1 MKQIPIIDGHID
13 LAWNYIAI
21 GRRFEDSI
29 DIKHSNDRKEIVKT
43 EGLASVGF
51 PEVQKG
57 NIRIIFATIW
67 VETDKSLYPTIG
79 PKYTTISEAV
89 NFAKKQYQYYMS
101 LCNKNGFTFITSRE
115 EFESV
120 ICSQTYKFGIVPII
134 EGADFIYDK
143 SDLNYWIEN
152 GIKIIA
158 PIWQKNQI
166 GGCAELGGDLTTFG
180 KNLIKY
186 MSKKKMIIDIS
197 HMSDE
202 ATRST
207 FDCFEGTIINSHT
220 CCRHFIDSER
230 LISDWQIQQIH
241 KRNGVI
247 GLMTWSQKLK
257 EKSVV
262 DINDF
267 VDHIYYIADLTGSVD
282 NIAIGSSMDG
292 GYGAESLPKGMESI
306 ESLNLLQE
314 VMMKRRFSERDIEAV
329 FFKNWLRIFCTSEK
343 T

>member
-13 LAWNYIAI
+13 VAWNYIALR
-21 GRRFEDSI
+21 RRFEDSI
-29 DIKHSNDRKEIVKT
+29 DIKHSNDGKEIVKT
-43 EGLASVGF
+43 EGQASVGF
-51 PEVQKG
+51 PEIQKG

-67 VETDKSLYPTIG
+67 VETNKSLFPTIG

-89 NFAKKQYQYYMS
+89 NLAKQQYQYYRS
-101 LCNKNGFTFITSRE
+101 LCNENGFIFITSRE

-120 ICSQTYKFGIVPII
+120 ICSQPYKFGIVPII
-134 EGADFIYDK
+134 EGADFIFDK

-158 PIWQKNQI
+158 PIWQKNRI
-166 GGCAELGGDLTTFG
+166 GGCSELGGDLSTFG

-186 MSKKKMIIDIS
+186 MSQKKMIIDIS

-207 FDCFEGTIINSHT
+207 FACFEGVIINSHT
-220 CCRHFIDSER
+220 CCRHFVDSER

-247 GLMTWSQKLK
+247 GLMTWKEKLK
-257 EKSVV
+257 EKSFV

-267 VDHIYYIADLTGSVD
+267 VDHICYIADLTGSVN

-292 GYGAESLPKGMESI
+292 GYGVESLPKGMGSI
-306 ESLNLLQE
+306 ESLNLLQDK
-314 VMMKRRFSERDIEAV
+314 MIKRRFSEQDIEAV
-329 FFKNWLRIFCTSEK
+329 LYKNWLRVFCTFD
-343 T
+343 

>member
-29 DIKHSNDRKEIVKT
+29 NIKHSNDGKEIVKT
-43 EGLASVGF
+43 EGQASVGF
-51 PEVQKG
+51 PEIQKG

-67 VETDKSLYPTIG
+67 VETDKSLFPTIG

-89 NFAKKQYQYYMS
+89 NLAKQQYQYYRS
-101 LCNKNGFTFITSRE
+101 LCDENGFIFITSRE

-120 ICSQTYKFGIVPII
+120 ICSQPYKLGIVPII
-134 EGADFIYDK
+134 EGADFIFDK

-166 GGCAELGGDLTTFG
+166 GGCSELGGDLTTFG
-180 KNLIKY
+180 KSLVKY
-186 MSKKKMIIDIS
+186 MSEKKMIIDIS

-207 FDCFEGTIINSHT
+207 FDCFEGIIINSHT
-220 CCRHFIDSER
+220 CCRHFVDSKR

-247 GLMTWSQKLK
+247 GLMTWKQKLK

-267 VDHIYYIADLTGSVD
+267 VDHICYIADLTGSIS

-292 GYGAESLPKGMESI
+292 GYGVESLPRGMESI
-306 ESLNLLQE
+306 ESLNLLQDK
-314 VMMKRRFSERDIEAV
+314 MIKRRFSEQDIEAV
-329 FFKNWLRIFCTSEK
+329 LYKNWLRVFCTFD
-343 T
+343 

>member
-13 LAWNYIAI
+13 LAWNYIALR
-21 GRRFEDSI
+21 RRFEDSI
-29 DIKHSNDRKEIVKT
+29 DIKHSNDGKEIVKT
-43 EGLASVGF
+43 EGQASVGF
-51 PEVQKG
+51 PEIQKG

-67 VETDKSLYPTIG
+67 VETNKSLFPTIG

-89 NFAKKQYQYYMS
+89 NLAKQQYQYYKS
-101 LCNKNGFTFITSRE
+101 LCNEYGFIFITSRE

-120 ICSQTYKFGIVPII
+120 ICSQPYKFGIVPII
-134 EGADFIYDK
+134 EGADFIFDK

-166 GGCAELGGDLTTFG
+166 GGCSELGGDLTTFG

-186 MSKKKMIIDIS
+186 MSQKKMIIDIS

-202 ATRST
+202 AARST
-207 FDCFEGTIINSHT
+207 FDCFEGIIINSHT

-247 GLMTWSQKLK
+247 GLMTWKQKLK

-267 VDHIYYIADLTGSVD
+267 VDHICYIADLTGSVN

-292 GYGAESLPKGMESI
+292 GYGVESLPKGMGSI
-306 ESLNLLQE
+306 ESLNLLQDKM
-314 VMMKRRFSERDIEAV
+314 VK
-329 FFKNWLRIFCTSEK
+329 
-343 T
+343 

>member
-13 LAWNYIAI
+13 LAWNYIALR
-21 GRRFEDSI
+21 RRFEDSI
-29 DIKHSNDRKEIVKT
+29 DIKHSNDGKEIVKT
-43 EGLASVGF
+43 EGQASVGF
-51 PEVQKG
+51 PEIQKG

-67 VETDKSLYPTIG
+67 VETNKSLFPTIG

-89 NFAKKQYQYYMS
+89 NLAKQQYQYYKS
-101 LCNKNGFTFITSRE
+101 LCNEYGFIFITSRE

-120 ICSQTYKFGIVPII
+120 ICSQPYKFGIVPII
-134 EGADFIYDK
+134 EGADFIFDK

-166 GGCAELGGDLTTFG
+166 GCCSELGGDLTTFG

-186 MSKKKMIIDIS
+186 MSQKKMIIDIS

-202 ATRST
+202 AARST
-207 FDCFEGTIINSHT
+207 FDCFEGIIINSHT

-247 GLMTWSQKLK
+247 GLMTWKQKLK

-267 VDHIYYIADLTGSVD
+267 VDHICYIADLTGSVN

-292 GYGAESLPKGMESI
+292 GYGVESLPKGMGSI
-306 ESLNLLQE
+306 ESLNLLQDKM
-314 VMMKRRFSERDIEAV
+314 VKRRFSEQDIEAV
-329 FFKNWLRIFCTSEK
+329 LYKNWLRVFCAFD
-343 T
+343 